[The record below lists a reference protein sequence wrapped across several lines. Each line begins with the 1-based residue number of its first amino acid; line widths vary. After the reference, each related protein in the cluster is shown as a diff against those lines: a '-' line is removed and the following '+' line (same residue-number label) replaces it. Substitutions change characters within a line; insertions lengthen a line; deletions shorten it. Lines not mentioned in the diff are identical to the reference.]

1 MDDTDVWDSGAISTP
16 AANDRVPIASGSL
29 AGGYSLRGEFVWRD
43 AAGLFQLAGIAG
55 ATAAHNIVPAA
66 SNLFGG
72 LQVYNGGLHDM
83 SLLAKGSTGE
93 VNLSCGRSV
102 GWGGHFKII
111 IDTVER
117 VRVDNSGTLAPSAD
131 NSQTLGSSSKRWSVV
146 YAGTGTINTSDARE
160 KTERRGFTLAELSA
174 ARRIAATIG
183 VFQFVGRI
191 REHVGVVAQ
200 DVWAIMADEGLI
212 EPIVEGVSPSSSYAF
227 LCYDEWSAVE
237 AADAVLDEDGEVIA
251 AAVEAREAGNRFGI
265 RPDQLAYF
273 LIAAQEARI
282 AALESA

>member
-1 MDDTDVWDSGAISTP
+1 MADTDVWALGAISTP

-55 ATAAHNIVPAA
+55 ATAAHNIAPAA
-66 SNLFGG
+66 SSLFGG
-72 LQVYNGGLHDM
+72 LQVNNGGNIDM

-93 VNLSCGRSV
+93 TALSCGRSV

-111 IDTVER
+111 IDTVETAR
-117 VRVDNSGTLAPSAD
+117 FTGSELRPGGDN
-131 NSQTLGSSSKRWSVV
+131 NRTLGTGSFRWSTV
-146 YAGTGTINTSDARE
+146 YAATGAINTSDARE

-174 ARRIAATIG
+174 AKRIAATIG

-212 EPIVEGVSPSSSYAF
+212 DPIVEGETPSCAYAF
-227 LCYDEWSAVE
+227 LCYDEW
-237 AADAVLDEDGEVIA
+237 DEIEGSP
-251 AAVEAREAGNRFGI
+251 AGNRFGI

-282 AALESA
+282 AALESP